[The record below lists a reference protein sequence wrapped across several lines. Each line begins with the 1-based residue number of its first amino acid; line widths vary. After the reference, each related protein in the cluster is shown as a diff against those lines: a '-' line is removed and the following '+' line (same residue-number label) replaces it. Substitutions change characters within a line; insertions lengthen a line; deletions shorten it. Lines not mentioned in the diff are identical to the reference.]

1 MNMRIQITL
10 TNQDGQTAVHPIA
23 VEAALPET
31 GDLLID
37 PVEQAVIPLNKAAI
51 RAAIVQYLEE
61 LSKKAQDAQATH
73 GGTLTIHA
81 IPYRVEGARGR
92 FVFRTDALQEDRHTV
107 WECFH
112 RRVRGPRTARILP
125 DCGDVGAPTRYG
137 ERHVVSENSRAA
149 EPRAARDG
157 RPDPHDDG
165 SRDDRTGRHG
175 RTSPPGS
182 VGDPGVGG
190 SRLYRHGGR
199 IHLM

>member
-10 TNQDGQTAVHPIA
+10 TNQDGQTTVHPIA

-37 PVEQAVIPLNKAAI
+37 PVEQAVIRLNKAAI

-61 LSKKAQDAQATH
+61 LSKKSPRRAGHSWRNSHDSCHPLPSRRSTRPFRLPHRCATR
-73 GGTLTIHA
+73 GSA
-81 IPYRVEGARGR
+81 YRM
-92 FVFRTDALQEDRHTV
+92 
-107 WECFH
+107 ECFH

-125 DCGDVGAPTRYG
+125 DCGDAGAPTRHG
-137 ERHVVSENSRAA
+137 ERHVVSKNSRAA

-157 RPDPHDDG
+157 RSDPRDDG